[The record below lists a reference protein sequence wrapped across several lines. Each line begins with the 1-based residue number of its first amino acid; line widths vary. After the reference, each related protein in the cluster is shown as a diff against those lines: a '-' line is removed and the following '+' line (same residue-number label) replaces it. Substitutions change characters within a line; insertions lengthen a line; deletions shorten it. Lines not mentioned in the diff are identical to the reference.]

1 MIEGNPR
8 VLVFKVKHVCAL
20 TGENFINSDMMK
32 YLKYYISTIT
42 LFAAMYV
49 CTLGTYYPTI
59 FFIGFS
65 LFIILGDILLTQD
78 DHERTYKNTFLLNL
92 PMYVNLP
99 ILLVYL
105 FMVVFMFGNTPHN
118 AFSNFFLTVFDID
131 LILARDSMHVLDS
144 IFLVALS
151 GLFIGIMGTVP
162 GHELVH
168 RKKDKFDMF
177 VGNWLLAMSWDCAF
191 AVEHVYG
198 HHKNVGL
205 ESDPATAKR
214 GENIYA
220 FIIRA
225 IIKEQKDAWLIE
237 LDQLKRREIPFFSV
251 NNRMLSGYLK
261 SIMIMVV
268 SFFIGGMNGMLIFLL
283 CAFIAKSLLEVIN
296 YSEHYGLVR
305 VPGEMVQPRHS
316 WNSNSTMSS
325 IYLYNVTRHSSHH
338 EKANLK
344 YWELR
349 AYEGAPMMP
358 QGYLT
363 MLYMAIFMPYFFHS
377 MMAKKLIDWDN
388 NHASEKERVIATEQN
403 KNSGIRLLISQ
414 A

>member
-1 MIEGNPR
+1 
-8 VLVFKVKHVCAL
+8 
-20 TGENFINSDMMK
+20 MK
-32 YLKYYISTIT
+32 YLKYYISTLT
-42 LFAAMYV
+42 LVVAIYV
-49 CTLGTYYPTI
+49 CTLGTNFPTI

-65 LFIILGDILLTQD
+65 MFIILGDILLSHD

-92 PMYVNLP
+92 PMYINLP
-99 ILLVYL
+99 LLLL
-105 FMVVFMFGNTPHN
+105 FLFIVVFILGENSSN
-118 AFSNFFLTVFDID
+118 AFSSFLLTHLNIDIVYSRES
-131 LILARDSMHVLDS
+131 INTLDS
-144 IFLVALS
+144 ISLVALS
-151 GLFIGIMGTVP
+151 GLFIGIMGTVS

-168 RKKDKFDMF
+168 RKKDKFDLFM
-177 VGNWLLAMSWDCAF
+177 GNWLLAMSWDCAF

-205 ESDPATAKR
+205 DIDPATAKR

-225 IIKEQKDAWLIE
+225 IVKEQKDAWLIE
-237 LDQLKRREIPFFSV
+237 LDQLKRRDMSV
-251 NNRMLSGYLK
+251 LSLNNRMIFGYLR
-261 SIMIMVV
+261 SIIITAI
-268 SFFIGGMNGMLIFLL
+268 SFLVGGIGGMLIFLL
-283 CAFIAKSLLEVIN
+283 CAFVAKSLLEVIN

-305 VPGEMVQPRHS
+305 VPGEIVQPRHS

-349 AYEGAPMMP
+349 SYEGAPMMP

-363 MLYMAIFMPYFFHS
+363 MLYLAIFAPYFFHR
-377 MMAKKLIDWDN
+377 MMAKKLIEWDN
-388 NHASEKERVIATEQN
+388 KYATEKEKILASEQN
-403 KNSGIRLLISQ
+403 KNSGVSFLMGSGY
-414 A
+414 

>member
-1 MIEGNPR
+1 
-8 VLVFKVKHVCAL
+8 
-20 TGENFINSDMMK
+20 MK
-32 YLKYYISTIT
+32 YLKYYISILT
-42 LFAAMYV
+42 LVVAIYV
-49 CTLGTYYPTI
+49 CTLGTNFPTI

-65 LFIILGDILLTQD
+65 MFIILGDILLSHD

-92 PMYVNLP
+92 PMYINLP
-99 ILLVYL
+99 LLLL
-105 FMVVFMFGNTPHN
+105 FLFIVVFILGENSSN
-118 AFSNFFLTVFDID
+118 AFSSFLLTHLNIDIVYSRES
-131 LILARDSMHVLDS
+131 INTLDS
-144 IFLVALS
+144 ISLVALS
-151 GLFIGIMGTVP
+151 GLFIGTMGTVS

-168 RKKDKFDMF
+168 RKKDKFDLFM
-177 VGNWLLAMSWDCAF
+177 GNWLLAMSWDCAF

-205 ESDPATAKR
+205 DIDPATAKR

-225 IIKEQKDAWLIE
+225 IVKEQKDAWLIE
-237 LDQLKRREIPFFSV
+237 LDQLKRRDMSV
-251 NNRMLSGYLK
+251 LSLNNRMIFGYLR
-261 SIMIMVV
+261 SIIITAI
-268 SFFIGGMNGMLIFLL
+268 SFLVGGIGGMLIFLL
-283 CAFIAKSLLEVIN
+283 CAFVAKSLLEVIN

-305 VPGEMVQPRHS
+305 VPGEIVQPRHS

-363 MLYMAIFMPYFFHS
+363 MLYLAIFAPYFFHR
-377 MMAKKLIDWDN
+377 MMAKKLIEWDN
-388 NHASEKERVIATEQN
+388 KYATEKEKILASEQN
-403 KNSGIRLLISQ
+403 KNSGVSFLMGSGY
-414 A
+414 

>member
-1 MIEGNPR
+1 
-8 VLVFKVKHVCAL
+8 
-20 TGENFINSDMMK
+20 MK
-32 YLKYYISTIT
+32 YLKYYISTLT
-42 LFAAMYV
+42 LVVAIYV
-49 CTLGTYYPTI
+49 CTLGTNFPTI

-65 LFIILGDILLTQD
+65 MFIILGDILLSHD

-92 PMYVNLP
+92 PMYINLP
-99 ILLVYL
+99 LLLLLL
-105 FMVVFMFGNTPHN
+105 FIVVFILGENSSN
-118 AFSNFFLTVFDID
+118 AFSTFLLTHLNIDIVYSRES
-131 LILARDSMHVLDS
+131 INTLDS
-144 IFLVALS
+144 ISLVALS
-151 GLFIGIMGTVP
+151 GLFIGTMGTVS

-168 RKKDKFDMF
+168 RKKDKFDLFM
-177 VGNWLLAMSWDCAF
+177 GNWLLAMSWDCAF

-205 ESDPATAKR
+205 DIDPATAKR

-225 IIKEQKDAWLIE
+225 IVKEQKDAWLIE
-237 LDQLKRREIPFFSV
+237 LDQLKRRDMSV
-251 NNRMLSGYLK
+251 LSLNNRMIFGYLR
-261 SIMIMVV
+261 SIIITAI
-268 SFFIGGMNGMLIFLL
+268 SFLVGGIGGMLIFLL
-283 CAFIAKSLLEVIN
+283 CAFVAKSLLEVIN

-305 VPGEMVQPRHS
+305 VPGEIVQPRHS

-363 MLYMAIFMPYFFHS
+363 MLYLAIFAPYFFHR
-377 MMAKKLIDWDN
+377 MMAKKLIEWDN
-388 NHASEKERVIATEQN
+388 KYATEKEKILASEQN
-403 KNSGIRLLISQ
+403 KNSGVSFLMGSGY
-414 A
+414 

>member
-1 MIEGNPR
+1 
-8 VLVFKVKHVCAL
+8 
-20 TGENFINSDMMK
+20 MK
-32 YLKYYISTIT
+32 YLKYYISTLT
-42 LFAAMYV
+42 LVVAIYV
-49 CTLGTYYPTI
+49 CTLGTNFPTI

-65 LFIILGDILLTQD
+65 MFIILGDILLSHD

-92 PMYVNLP
+92 PMYINLP
-99 ILLVYL
+99 LLLL
-105 FMVVFMFGNTPHN
+105 FLFIVVFILGENSSN
-118 AFSNFFLTVFDID
+118 AFSSFLLTHLNIDIVYSRES
-131 LILARDSMHVLDS
+131 INTLDS
-144 IFLVALS
+144 ISLVALS
-151 GLFIGIMGTVP
+151 GLFIGTMGTVS

-168 RKKDKFDMF
+168 RKKDKFDLFM
-177 VGNWLLAMSWDCAF
+177 GNWLLAMSWDCAF

-205 ESDPATAKR
+205 DIDPATAKR

-225 IIKEQKDAWLIE
+225 IVKEQKDAWLIE
-237 LDQLKRREIPFFSV
+237 LDQLKRRDMSV
-251 NNRMLSGYLK
+251 LSLNNRMIFGYLR
-261 SIMIMVV
+261 SIIITAI
-268 SFFIGGMNGMLIFLL
+268 SFLVGGIGGMLIFLL
-283 CAFIAKSLLEVIN
+283 CAFVAKSLLEVIN

-305 VPGEMVQPRHS
+305 VPGEIVQPRHS

-363 MLYMAIFMPYFFHS
+363 MLYLAIFAPYFFHR
-377 MMAKKLIDWDN
+377 MMAKKLIEWDN
-388 NHASEKERVIATEQN
+388 KYATEKEKILASEQN
-403 KNSGIRLLISQ
+403 KNSGVSFLMGSGY
-414 A
+414 

>member
-1 MIEGNPR
+1 
-8 VLVFKVKHVCAL
+8 
-20 TGENFINSDMMK
+20 MK
-32 YLKYYISTIT
+32 YLKYYISTLT
-42 LFAAMYV
+42 LVVAIYV
-49 CTLGTYYPTI
+49 CTLGTNFPTI

-65 LFIILGDILLTQD
+65 MFIILGDILLSHD

-92 PMYVNLP
+92 PMYINLP
-99 ILLVYL
+99 LLLL
-105 FMVVFMFGNTPHN
+105 FLFIVVFILGENSSN
-118 AFSNFFLTVFDID
+118 AFSSFLLTHLNIGIVYSRESINT
-131 LILARDSMHVLDS
+131 LDS
-144 IFLVALS
+144 ISLVALS
-151 GLFIGIMGTVP
+151 GLFIGTMGTVS

-168 RKKDKFDMF
+168 RKKDKFDLFM
-177 VGNWLLAMSWDCAF
+177 GNWLLAMSWDCAF

-205 ESDPATAKR
+205 DIDPATAKR

-225 IIKEQKDAWLIE
+225 IVKEQKDAWLIE
-237 LDQLKRREIPFFSV
+237 LDQLKRRDMSV
-251 NNRMLSGYLK
+251 LSLNNRMIFGYLR
-261 SIMIMVV
+261 SIIITAI
-268 SFFIGGMNGMLIFLL
+268 SFLVGGIGGMLIFLL
-283 CAFIAKSLLEVIN
+283 CAFVAKSLLEVIN

-305 VPGEMVQPRHS
+305 VPGEIVQPRHS
-316 WNSNSTMSS
+316 WNSNRTMSS

-363 MLYMAIFMPYFFHS
+363 MLYLAIFAPYFFHR
-377 MMAKKLIDWDN
+377 MMAKKLIEWDN
-388 NHASEKERVIATEQN
+388 KYATEKEKILASEQN
-403 KNSGIRLLISQ
+403 KNSGVSFLMGSGY
-414 A
+414 

>member
-1 MIEGNPR
+1 
-8 VLVFKVKHVCAL
+8 
-20 TGENFINSDMMK
+20 MK
-32 YLKYYISTIT
+32 YLKYYISTVT
-42 LFAAMYV
+42 LVVAIYV
-49 CTLGTYYPTI
+49 CTLGTNFPTI

-65 LFIILGDILLTQD
+65 MFIILGDILLSHD

-92 PMYVNLP
+92 PMYINLP
-99 ILLVYL
+99 LLLLLL
-105 FMVVFMFGNTPHN
+105 FIVVFMLGEDSSN
-118 AFSNFFLTVFDID
+118 AFSSFLLTHLNIDIVYSRES
-131 LILARDSMHVLDS
+131 INTLDS
-144 IFLVALS
+144 ISLVALS
-151 GLFIGIMGTVP
+151 GLFIGTMGTVS

-168 RKKDKFDMF
+168 RKKDKFDLFM
-177 VGNWLLAMSWDCAF
+177 GNWLLAMSWDCAF

-205 ESDPATAKR
+205 DIDPATAKR

-225 IIKEQKDAWLIE
+225 IVKEQKDAWLIE
-237 LDQLKRREIPFFSV
+237 LDQLKRRDMSV
-251 NNRMLSGYLK
+251 LSLNNRMIFGYLR
-261 SIMIMVV
+261 SIIITAITFLVGG
-268 SFFIGGMNGMLIFLL
+268 IGGMLIFLL
-283 CAFIAKSLLEVIN
+283 CAFVAKSLLEVIN

-305 VPGEMVQPRHS
+305 VPGEIVQPRHS

-363 MLYMAIFMPYFFHS
+363 MLYLAIFAPYFFHR
-377 MMAKKLIDWDN
+377 MMAKKLIEWDN
-388 NHASEKERVIATEQN
+388 KYATEKEKILASEQN
-403 KNSGIRLLISQ
+403 KNSGVSFLMGSGY
-414 A
+414 